1 MLSYSSIKRQ
11 EIHKNRNKTFRL
23 KKYFETQNLAAQNDK
38 LQAHLKN
45 EENLCFLINEWSI
58 KLSQEAEE
66 LKVSKEKLEE
76 HTGRLQ
82 ETVEELGRKNYYLG
96 QEGRVLKGLVGDYQ
110 SQNRVLEGFALMVFM
125 LGQLI
130 VGLYL
135 LDLFDCNNTCVT
147 IF

>member
-1 MLSYSSIKRQ
+1 MSLYSSIKRQ
-11 EIHKNRNKTFRL
+11 EIHKNRNKNFRL
-23 KKYFETQNLAAQNDK
+23 KKYFETQNLATQNNE
-38 LQAHLKN
+38 LRAHLRNEKN
-45 EENLCFLINEWSI
+45 LRFLINERSI

-76 HTGRLQ
+76 YTGRLQ
-82 ETVEELGRKNYYLG
+82 ETVEKLGRRNYYLG
-96 QEGRVLKGLVGDYQ
+96 QEGRVLRGLVEDYQ
-110 SQNRVLEGFALMVFM
+110 SRNRVLEGFALMVFM

-135 LDLFDCNNTCVT
+135 LGFFDDNNAYIT

>member
-1 MLSYSSIKRQ
+1 MLHHSKICQEAYSKKMQLIRKQRVILVQSELKEVLRLRQ
-11 EIHKNRNKTFRL
+11 QLT
-23 KKYFETQNLAAQNDK
+23 
-38 LQAHLKN
+38 N
-45 EENLCFLINEWSI
+45 EENLRFLINERSI

-82 ETVEELGRKNYYLG
+82 ETVEKLGRRNYYLG
-96 QEGRVLKGLVGDYQ
+96 QEGRVLRGLVEDYQ
-110 SQNRVLEGFALMVFM
+110 SRNRVLEGFALMVFM

-135 LDLFDCNNTCVT
+135 LGFFDDNNAYIT